1 MAPNRYDRT
10 RNGKAK
16 IPRRTESGRKEDNM
30 AKFKVGDRVKI
41 VRNDYLTCEIGDTGT
56 IRAYDSGAGYAVEFD
71 IPRYSYHGCR
81 GLTKP
86 GCGQW
91 AWEKNIE
98 LIKPT
103 EEKPTRE
110 FKLIITSSGDTT
122 TAKLIHGERT
132 VVKEATVTRYSKDEY
147 SEKAAVEAVVKKIFG
162 EGEKKTEKKDELF
175 NGVAVCLIDRDC
187 PKFTRGRTYTFVNGN
202 CWNDKG
208 NVMAYGY
215 TKKEIANSIW
225 FLPIVE

>member
-1 MAPNRYDRT
+1 
-10 RNGKAK
+10 
-16 IPRRTESGRKEDNM
+16 M
-30 AKFKVGDRVKI
+30 AKFKVGDRVEVISTKHNTD
-41 VRNDYLTCEIGDTGT
+41 VSIGDKGT
-56 IRAYDSGAGYAVEFD
+56 VLREDFRVCDDSNYAVRMD
-71 IPRYSYHGCR
+71 RKNPRYHSCL
-81 GLTKP
+81 GLVP
-86 GCGQW
+86 WGYGQNFW
-91 AWEKNIE
+91 DECLK
-98 LIKPT
+98 LV

-122 TAKLIHGERT
+122 TAKLIHGKDVT
-132 VVKEATVTRYSKDEY
+132 KEATVTRYSKDEY
-147 SEKAAVEAVVKKIFG
+147 SEKAAVEAVGKKIFS
-162 EGEKKTEKKDELF
+162 EDEKKTEKKDELF

>member
-1 MAPNRYDRT
+1 
-10 RNGKAK
+10 
-16 IPRRTESGRKEDNM
+16 M
-30 AKFKVGDRVKI
+30 AKFKVGDRVRVISVGCRKI
-41 VRNDYLTCEIGDTGT
+41 IEVGDAGT
-56 IRAYDSGAGYAVEFD
+56 IKGCSALGNYAVEFD
-71 IPRYSYHGCR
+71 RQSSYFIRCD
-81 GLTKP
+81 GLTKRDSGLWVSP
-86 GCGQW
+86 
-91 AWEKNIE
+91 EHLE
-98 LIKPT
+98 LV
-103 EEKPTRE
+103 EDKPTRE

-122 TAKLIHGERT
+122 TAKLIHGKDIS
-132 VVKEATVTRYSKDEY
+132 KEATVPRYSKDEY
-147 SEKAAVEAVVKKIFG
+147 SEKAAAEAVTKKIFG
-162 EGEKKTEKKDELF
+162 DDEKKTEKKDELF